1 MIKMISYRCL
11 LAAAILFPMTNAY
24 SADTTVVSHAT
35 YAQGWE
41 TFIMGDTT
49 ATGEHNAHVYMLES
63 SKVYYQLV
71 PLRVHSSM
79 ELTGASYDESAGGFP
94 ATIQQIPGADGSN
107 QFDNWPASNV
117 LTYGMGQTYKVSN
130 LLFNGA
136 MADGSG
142 TTFGVMATYG
152 EDNRIV
158 VDKVTSVHNQVIT
171 YFNFG
176 KRESWSITNCK
187 AVQYSCYPAGMYFG
201 GFFWGGGSWTGTLR
215 SLYVANNTIEGTHA
229 NPFVIYVQAG
239 LGQDGATPAVFTH
252 NTIVNTIDQVRFPR
266 DANNTHWT
274 NNLIVNAMSQGQ
286 TKNARNTSLAQNT
299 PDGHGK
305 MLVKSQGECAD
316 STLLAQGRC
325 WNNDNR
331 NIHYENNAWFDTPA
345 LINNMFSWGQDGW
358 CWPLSAADGS
368 DSTDANGNVVQLCD
382 TMLTVAAQSKWMD
395 DSTAHQ
401 IADHGVSESNNIHA
415 DDLGFALDEVYI
427 ETQILRNKD
436 WLDNGVHN
444 TYTTNFWMHQAD
456 NDPIQVQWPIPMD
469 FSYSTSSAAY
479 THAAGGYP
487 VGDLNNFP
495 SRYADWLAAGLSTDN
510 DFTQLNPAEFS
521 LSQNYPNPFNP
532 STEIS
537 FSIDQ
542 AMDVNLTIY
551 NMLGQKV
558 STLTSG
564 VINAGI
570 HTVKWNGVDDMG
582 RSVSTGIYLY
592 KLTSGSKSI
601 TKKMA
606 FMK

>member
-11 LAAAILFPMTNAY
+11 LFIAILFPITSAY
-24 SADTTVVSHAT
+24 SADTTIVSHAT

-49 ATGEHNAHVYMLES
+49 ATGEYNAHVYMLES

-79 ELTGASYDESAGGFP
+79 ELTGSAYDESAGGFP
-94 ATIQQIPGADGSN
+94 ATVQQIPGADGSN

-117 LTYGMGQTYKVSN
+117 LTYGNAQTYKLSN

-142 TTFGVMATYG
+142 TTFGVLATYG

-158 VDKVTSVHNQVIT
+158 VDHVTSVHSQVIT
-171 YFNFG
+171 YFNLA
-176 KRESWSITNCK
+176 KRESWTITNCK
-187 AVQYSCYPAGMYFG
+187 AVQYTCYPAGMYFG
-201 GFFWGGGSWTGTLR
+201 GFFWGAGSWMGTLR
-215 SLYVANNTIEGTHA
+215 SAYVANNTIEGAHA
-229 NPFVIYVQAG
+229 NPFVIFTQAG
-239 LGQDGATPAVFTH
+239 LGQAGATPAIITH
-252 NTIVNTIDQVRFPR
+252 NTIVNSVDQLKFPR

-274 NNLIVNAMSQGQ
+274 NNLIVNGTSQGQ
-286 TKNARNTSLAQNT
+286 TKNAANTALAQNT

-305 MLVKSQGECAD
+305 MLTKSQQPCAD

-325 WNNDNR
+325 YDNMNR
-331 NIHYENNAWFDTPA
+331 NIHFENNAWFDTPA
-345 LINNMFSWGQDGW
+345 LVNGLFSWGNDGW
-358 CWPLSAADGS
+358 CWPLLAADGS
-368 DSTDANGNVVQLCD
+368 DSLDASGAVVELCD
-382 TMLTVAAQSKWMD
+382 TMLTVAEQSKWMD

-401 IADHGVSESNNIHA
+401 IADHGVSETNNIHA
-415 DDLGFALDEVYI
+415 PDLGFNLDEIYV

-444 TYTTNFWMHQAD
+444 TYTDYFWMHQAD
-456 NDPIQVQWPIPMD
+456 NDPVQVQWPLPMD

-479 THAAGGYP
+479 THASGGYP

-495 SRYADWLAAGLSTDN
+495 SRYADWLAAGLGTD
-510 DFTQLNPAEFS
+510 DEVSQITPSEFTLA
-521 LSQNYPNPFNP
+521 QNYPNPFNP
-532 STEIS
+532 STSIS
-537 FSIDQ
+537 FALDRNADI
-542 AMDVNLTIY
+542 NLSIY

-558 STLTSG
+558 KTLIEGSK
-564 VINAGI
+564 NAGI
-570 HTVKWNGVDDMG
+570 HTLQWNGLDETG
-582 RSVSTGIYLY
+582 QSVSTGIYLY

>member
-1 MIKMISYRCL
+1 MKKLISIRLAL
-11 LAAAILFPMTNAY
+11 LTAILLPIA
-24 SADTTVVSHAT
+24 SLSAADTLDVGMDANGQTL
-35 YAQGWE
+35 GWE
-41 TFIMGDTT
+41 SRIMADTT
-49 ATGEHNAHVYMLES
+49 ATGEQAHHVYRLASGMTW
-63 SKVYYQLV
+63 YQAV
-71 PLRVHSSM
+71 PLRLHKSCEIM
-79 ELTGASYDESAGGFP
+79 GASYDANSYP
-94 ATIQQIPGADGSN
+94 ATIQQIPGADGNS

-117 LTYGMGQTYKVSN
+117 LTYGSGQTYKIYN

-158 VDKVTSVHNQVIT
+158 VDHITSVHNQVIT

-176 KRESWSITNCK
+176 QREAWTITNCK

-201 GFFWGGGSWTGTLR
+201 GFFWGGGSWGGTLR
-215 SLYVANNTIEGTHA
+215 SLYAANNTIEGVHA
-229 NPFVIYVQAG
+229 NPFVIWTGPG
-239 LGQDGATPAVFTH
+239 LGQPGASPAIITH
-252 NTIVNTIDQVRFPR
+252 NTFVNTIDQIKFPR
-266 DANNTHWT
+266 DANNSHWT
-274 NNLIVNAMSQGQ
+274 NNLIVNAISQGQ
-286 TKNARNTSLAQNT
+286 TLNAKNTSLAQNT
-299 PDGHGK
+299 PDGSGK
-305 MLVKSQGECAD
+305 MLTKSQGECAD

-325 WNNDNR
+325 WDNDNR
-331 NIHYENNAWFDTPA
+331 NIHFENNAWMDTPA
-345 LINNMFSWGQDGW
+345 QLALFGWGNDGW
-358 CWPLSAADGS
+358 CWPLIGADGG
-368 DSTDANGNVVQLCD
+368 DSTDASGNVVEKCD
-382 TMLTVAAQSKWMD
+382 TMLTVENQSKWMD
-395 DSTAHQ
+395 DSTAYQ
-401 IADHGVSESNNIHA
+401 IANKGVSESNNINA
-415 DDLGFALDEVYI
+415 TDLGFALDEIYI

-456 NDPIQVQWPIPMD
+456 GNDVMVEWPIPMD

-495 SRYADWLAAGLSTDN
+495 TRYADWLAAGLGTVNEDN
-510 DFTQLNPAEFS
+510 KITPSEFA

-542 AMDVNLTIY
+542 ALDVNLSIY

-558 STLTSG
+558 RTLTDG
-564 VINAGI
+564 AKNAGS
-570 HTVKWNGVDDMG
+570 HTVQWNGIDDMG
-582 RSVSTGIYLY
+582 ISVSTGIYLY
-592 KLTSGSKSI
+592 RLTSGSKSV